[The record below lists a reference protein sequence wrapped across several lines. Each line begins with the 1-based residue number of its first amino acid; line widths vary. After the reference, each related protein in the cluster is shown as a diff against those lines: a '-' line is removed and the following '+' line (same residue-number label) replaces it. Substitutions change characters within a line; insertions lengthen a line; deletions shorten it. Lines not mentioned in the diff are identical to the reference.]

1 MRYGSSWSSTPVA
14 PSTAA
19 TSLIAAPHRFIALR
33 TPMAAKLA
41 GTTDNGAD
49 LRKRQTARGTGRMP
63 QGIGRALTVA
73 ACT

>member
-1 MRYGSSWSSTPVA
+1 
-14 PSTAA
+14 
-19 TSLIAAPHRFIALR
+19 
-33 TPMAAKLA
+33 MAAKLA